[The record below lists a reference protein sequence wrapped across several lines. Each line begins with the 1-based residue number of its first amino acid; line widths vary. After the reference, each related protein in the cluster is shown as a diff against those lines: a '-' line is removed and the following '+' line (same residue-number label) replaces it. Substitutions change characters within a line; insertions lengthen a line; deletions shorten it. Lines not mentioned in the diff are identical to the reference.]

1 MVDNQKCQ
9 INSTLLSALEDSYF
23 ITPSRPAQAA
33 SHIKAIMQAD
43 LFQQP
48 DQKPSHMD
56 WIPTRE
62 AGLARLAAFVPLAGS
77 AYARGRN
84 TDFGPEDRSNVSCL
98 SPYLARRMIIEEEV
112 VAAVLKHHSF
122 AAAEKF
128 IQEVFWR
135 TYWKGWL
142 EMRPDVLVAFNKSR
156 LDLRTRLQTDPM
168 LAKRLDAA
176 MTGQTGIACFDAWVG
191 ELVALGW
198 LHNHTRMWFASI
210 WIFTLGLPWQLG
222 ADFFYKHL
230 LDADAASNTLSWR
243 WVAGL
248 HTKGKHYLARAS
260 NIATHTNGRF
270 DPSGR
275 LNESAS
281 PLQEAYMVPG
291 PSGLPAAGTVTSDKV
306 GLLVTSEDLHPV
318 SLDIGAK
325 VVGAACLAPINI
337 GSPEGP
343 RNCFSVGALADA
355 HGRVR
360 QDFDTEV
367 TVVTTTDDVVAWAT
381 ALGVREVVTAYV
393 PTGLVAWHMREIASA
408 LAKANIKLVQIR
420 RPWDAKAWPLA
431 TGGFFKLK
439 EKLPTLISKLV
450 SS

>member
-77 AYARGRN
+77 TYARGRN

-135 TYWKGWL
+135 TYWK
-142 EMRPDVLVAFNKSR
+142 SR
-156 LDLRTRLQTDPM
+156 LDMKARLHDDAA

-176 MTGQTGIACFDAWVG
+176 MQGQTGIACFDAWVG

-306 GLLVTSEDLHPV
+306 ALLVTSEDLHPV

-325 VVGAACLAPINI
+325 IVGAACLAPINI

-439 EKLPTLISKLV
+439 EKLPALIGKLV
-450 SS
+450 SP

>member
-1 MVDNQKCQ
+1 
-9 INSTLLSALEDSYF
+9 
-23 ITPSRPAQAA
+23 
-33 SHIKAIMQAD
+33 MQTD
-43 LFQQP
+43 LFQP
-48 DQKPSHMD
+48 PSQKPSQIA
-56 WIPTRE
+56 WTPTRE
-62 AGLARLAAFVPLAGS
+62 AGLERLAAFAPLAGS

-84 TDFGPEDRSNVSCL
+84 SDFGPDDRSNVSCL
-98 SPYLARRMIIEEEV
+98 SPYLARRMITEEEV

-156 LDLRTRLQTDPM
+156 LDLQIHLQTDAV
-168 LAKRLDAA
+168 LTKRLAAA
-176 MTGQTGIACFDAWVG
+176 MGGQTGIACFDAWVG
-191 ELVALGW
+191 ELVELGW
-198 LHNHTRMWFASI
+198 LHNHARMWFASI

-275 LNESAS
+275 LNENAS
-281 PLQEAYMVPG
+281 PLMEAYMVPG
-291 PSGLPAAGTVTSDKV
+291 PSGLPAAGIVTSDKV

-318 SLDIGAK
+318 SLDICATLI
-325 VVGAACLAPINI
+325 GAACLAPIII

-343 RNCFSVGALADA
+343 RNRFSMGAVADA
-355 HGRVR
+355 HDRVR
-360 QDFDTEV
+360 EDFDTKV
-367 TVVTTTDDVVAWAT
+367 TVVTTTDDVVTWAK

-393 PTGLVAWHMREIASA
+393 PTGLVAWHMREIATA

-439 EKLPTLISKLV
+439 EKLPTLIRKLV